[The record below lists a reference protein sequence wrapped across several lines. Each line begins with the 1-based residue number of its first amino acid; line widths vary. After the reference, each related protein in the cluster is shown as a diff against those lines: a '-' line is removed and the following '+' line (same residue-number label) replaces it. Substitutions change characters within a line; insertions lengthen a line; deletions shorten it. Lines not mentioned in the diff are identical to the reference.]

1 MPYNDRES
9 LKAICASIIFST
21 RFKRELEK
29 ASIVGDPAARED
41 TIILSR
47 DVAIREA
54 VDIAETIL
62 EQCGQ
67 PDKS

>member
-1 MPYNDRES
+1 MPFNDPQS

-29 ASIVGDPAARED
+29 ASVVGDPGARED

-54 VDIAETIL
+54 VEIAGEIMN
-62 EQCGQ
+62 QCGAESG
-67 PDKS
+67 K